1 MGRTDVEMRETEG
14 RTIYGLWKKSNDK
27 TVSKDI
33 DFLSREYYEAVSGQE
48 GTVLPFIVLSR
59 NYDERSRDF
68 ELFVGGTLIRE
79 ELERL
84 ELPAG
89 RYACMTV
96 RPKFGRFWGP
106 AIGGAK
112 RYFYTRWLPGSSYEG
127 LNMEYEYHTEE
138 ALGSRP
144 SLELIFAVK
153 EKG

>member
-1 MGRTDVEMRETEG
+1 MGRLDVQMLEIEG

-33 DFLSREYYEAVSGQE
+33 EFLSREYYEAVSRQN
-48 GTVLPFIVLSR
+48 GTVLPFVVLSR
-59 NYDERSRDF
+59 DYDERNREF
-68 ELFVGGTLIRE
+68 ELFVGGTLRRE

-84 ELPAG
+84 DLPAG
-89 RYACMTV
+89 VYARMTV
-96 RPKFGRFWGP
+96 RPKFGRFWGI

-138 ALGSRP
+138 TLGSHP

-153 EKG
+153 DKG